1 MHRVGSGWS
10 GLDAETIFRVPAS
23 FQRSPAERPAEDVGR
38 MEMFTVVGLTVRKLM
53 LSDTAAPPPLASKR
67 ATEAPVPVRVNR
79 APMMASARV
88 ASHGKVL
95 VAVGELKRAA
105 SPPPARKGAV
115 EGKRVSD

>member
-38 MEMFTVVGLTVRKLM
+38 MGMFTVVGLTVRRLM

-67 ATEAPVPVRVNR
+67 PTEAPVPVRVKS
-79 APMMASARV
+79 APLMASDRGAPNGEEIGR
-88 ASHGKVL
+88 AWGR
-95 VAVGELKRAA
+95 AGVGQD
-105 SPPPARKGAV
+105 G
-115 EGKRVSD
+115 